1 MENFK
6 NINPVRVEK
15 TKIVNLDKGKLPPQ
29 AIEIEEAVI
38 GALLVDSRGIDEV
51 MAVISNPDVFYKES
65 HRLIFTAVM
74 SLYNSGNPVDLLTVS
89 SELRKLG
96 SLDLVGGDYYL
107 IQLTQGMASSAHIEF
122 HSRILL
128 QKYMARQT
136 IMFSSQIIALA
147 YDETTD
153 IFELMSR
160 WQKEFDNVVDYI
172 NTGRSTMSFPA
183 ALQNLKK
190 EVEKLSDNKEEVK
203 LVGVHTGFRRMN
215 KYTGGYRNQE
225 LIIIAARPGMGK
237 TAYVL
242 KCAIEN
248 CKMGVGVGF
257 ISLEMSMQ
265 QLTARAVAI
274 DTNFHLKQLLKT
286 GFEHKEYFQTYT
298 HHQERMKDYPLYID
312 DSGKTDIT
320 DVVIKV
326 KIMVRKY
333 GIKIVII
340 DYLQLMTDRT
350 VKGNREAEI
359 SSISRRLKALAK
371 ELDIPVIALSQLSRA
386 VETRGSSKRPM
397 LSDLR
402 ESGAIEQ
409 DADIVQFLYRPEY
422 YKIEM
427 DPEDY
432 DGSMVPLLDSGAN
445 SEVIFAK
452 YRGGGLLTILLKWI
466 GDKTK
471 FVDVECADDMR
482 EEPDVYEVKALPC
495 VSPDNAFGDEQTNDD
510 NKPDFP
516 F

>member
-6 NINPVRVEK
+6 NINPIRVEK
-15 TKIVNLDKGKLPPQ
+15 TTIINLDKGKLPP
-29 AIEIEEAVI
+29 ACIEIEEAVI
-38 GALLVDSRGIDEV
+38 GSMLCFKNSVDEALTI
-51 MAVISNPDVFYKES
+51 ISKPDIFYKDS
-65 HRLIFTAVM
+65 NKNIFTAIQ
-74 SLYNSGNPVDLLTVS
+74 SLHNAGNPIDLMTVS
-89 SELRKLG
+89 AELRKLG
-96 SLDLVGGDYYL
+96 LLDAVGGDWYL
-107 IQLTQGMASSAHIEF
+107 MELSQKMASSAHTEY
-122 HSRILL
+122 HCRLVL

-136 IMFSSQIIALA
+136 ILFSSQIIALA

-153 IFELMSR
+153 IFELMSK
-160 WQKEFDNVVDYI
+160 WQKEFDNVVDFI
-172 NTGRSTMSFPA
+172 STGRDTMSFSA
-183 ALQNLKK
+183 ALQNLKQ
-190 EVEKLSDNKEEVK
+190 EVEMLSANKEEVK
-203 LVGVHTGFRRMN
+203 LVGVHTGFRRLN

-225 LIIIAARPGMGK
+225 LIIVAARPGMGK

-248 CKMGVGVGF
+248 CKIGVGVGF

-298 HHQERMKDYPLYID
+298 SHQERMKGYPLYID

-326 KIMVRKY
+326 KIMVRKH
-333 GIKIVII
+333 GIKVVII

-422 YKIEM
+422 YKIDM
-427 DPEDY
+427 NEDDY
-432 DGSMVPLLDSGAN
+432 NTSMHPLINAGAN

-452 YRGGGLLTILLKWI
+452 YRGGSTDTTLLKWI

-471 FVDVECADDMR
+471 FVDVECKDDMR

-495 VSPDNAFGDEQTNDD
+495 VSPADAFGGSEESKD
-510 NKPDFP
+510 NGIDF
-516 F
+516 

>member
-1 MENFK
+1 MAKEF
-6 NINPVRVEK
+6 VES
-15 TKIVNLDKGKLPPQ
+15 GKLLPQ
-29 AIEIEEAVI
+29 AINIEEGVV
-38 GALLVDSRGIDEV
+38 GAMLVDSKGIDEV
-51 MAVISNPDVFYKES
+51 LTIISKPEIFYNEK
-65 HRLIFTAVM
+65 HKNIFTAIQ
-74 SLYNSGNPVDLLTVS
+74 SLHNAGNPIDLLTVS
-89 SELRKLG
+89 AELRKLG
-96 SLDLVGGDYYL
+96 LLELSGGDFYL
-107 IQLTQGMASSAHIEF
+107 IGLTQKVSSSAHIEY

-136 IMFSSQIIALA
+136 ILFSSQIIALA

-160 WQKEFDNVVDYI
+160 WQKEFDNVVDFMS
-172 NTGRSTMSFPA
+172 TGRDTMSFPA

-190 EVEKLSDNKEEVK
+190 EVELLTSNKDEVK
-203 LVGVHTGFRRMN
+203 LVGVHTGFKRLN

-237 TAYVL
+237 TAYVM

-248 CKMGVGVGF
+248 CKIGVGVGF

-286 GFEHKEYFQTYT
+286 GFEHKEYFSTYT
-298 HHQERMKDYPLYID
+298 HHQERMKEYPLYID

-320 DVVIKV
+320 DVVIKI
-326 KIMVRKY
+326 KILVRKF
-333 GIKIVII
+333 GIKIAIV

-386 VETRGSSKRPM
+386 VETRGGSKRPM

-422 YKIEM
+422 YKIEI
-427 DPEDY
+427 DEDDY
-432 DGSMVPLLDSGAN
+432 DASMQPLISAGAN

-452 YRGGGLLTILLKWI
+452 YRAGSTNTTLLKWI

-471 FVDVECADDMR
+471 FVDVECEDDMR
-482 EEPDVYEVKALPC
+482 ADEDVYEVKVLP
-495 VSPDNAFGDEQTNDD
+495 VMSAAEAFGIDGSNDVD
-510 NKPDFP
+510 NGIEF
-516 F
+516 